1 MIQEQP
7 QYNSI
12 STWLR
17 ESVMIKLFVIGFLAL
32 VLLIPSSMISSLI
45 TERAERQGEV
55 GREIAKIWADSQLV
69 EPPVLVIPYK
79 KTVTEQSADHKVTTK
94 QVDDVLY
101 VLPDKLNIT
110 ADVVPDT
117 LHRGMFESIV
127 YTAKLHLSGDFKP
140 EIFKGISADQMDT
153 AKARLTF
160 KLTDLKGL
168 KTNPVIMFGNQK
180 LNATPVFGEDELLQG
195 GLQVPVSFNVNNTT
209 AIPFSYTLDI
219 KGSRS
224 LNFLH
229 TGKATTVK
237 VHSTWATPS
246 FTGGYSPD
254 ERKINNKGF
263 DAKWQVLYY
272 NRPFAQ
278 QWVGVDTLLNSMSK
292 QEKAIF
298 GVDLKLPVDQYQQTT
313 RTAKYAVLIIL
324 LTFVALFLTELIR
337 KQPIH
342 PFNYALIG
350 AALVIYYTLLLSF
363 AEQVGYTLAYCIA
376 SVATIALVSVF
387 ISSLLK
393 NKLMAMLFAAILG
406 VFYVFVYVL
415 IQLEDLAL
423 LIGSIALFIIL
434 SVLMYFSRKINWDK

>member
-7 QYNSI
+7 QHNSV
-12 STWLR
+12 SNWLK

-32 VLLIPSSMISSLI
+32 VLLIPSNMINNLI
-45 TERAERQGEV
+45 TERSERQGEV
-55 GREIAKIWADSQLV
+55 NREIAQIWADSQLV

-79 KTVTEQSADHKVTTK
+79 KTVTEKSVDNKVTTK
-94 QVDDVLY
+94 QIDDVLY
-101 VLPDKLNIT
+101 VLPDQLNIT
-110 ADVVPDT
+110 ADIAPDT
-117 LHRGMFESIV
+117 LHRGMFTSIV
-127 YTAKLHLSGDFKP
+127 YTAKLNISGDFKT
-140 EIFKGISADQMDT
+140 EMFKGISIEQMDT
-153 AKARLTF
+153 GRARLTF
-160 KLTDLKGL
+160 KITDLKGL
-168 KTNPVIMFGNQK
+168 KTNPVVMLGSRK
-180 LNATPVFGEDELLQG
+180 LNATPVFGEDDLLEG
-195 GLQVPVSFNVNNTT
+195 GLQVPVKLEGNSLS
-209 AIPFSYTLDI
+209 AIPFSYTLDL
-219 KGSRS
+219 KGSRN

-254 ERKINNKGF
+254 ERKVSTAGF
-263 DAKWQVLYY
+263 DARWHVLYY

-278 QWVGVDTLLNSMSK
+278 QWTGVDTLLNSMGK

-313 RTAKYAVLIIL
+313 RTAKYAILIIL

-406 VFYVFVYVL
+406 LFYVFVYVL
-415 IQLEDLAL
+415 IQLEDLSL
-423 LIGSIALFIIL
+423 LIGSVALFVIL
-434 SVLMYFSRKINWDK
+434 SVIMYFSRKINWDK

>member
-1 MIQEQP
+1 M
-7 QYNSI
+7 

-32 VLLIPSSMISSLI
+32 VLLIPSSMINNLI

-55 GREIAKIWADSQLV
+55 DREIAQIWADSQLV
-69 EPPVLVIPYK
+69 EPPILVIPYR
-79 KTVTEQSADHKVTTK
+79 KTVTERSVDNKQTTK

-101 VLPDKLNIT
+101 ILPDKLNIT
-110 ADVVPDT
+110 ADIVPDT

-127 YTAKLHLSGDFKP
+127 YTAKLNISGDFKP
-140 EIFKGISADQMDT
+140 EMFKGISPEQMDT
-153 AKARLTF
+153 GKARLTF

-168 KTNPVIMFGNQK
+168 KTNPVVQFGNEK
-180 LNATPVFGEDELLQG
+180 LNATPVFGEDDLLEG
-195 GLQVPVSFNVNNTT
+195 GLQVPVKFNANNTA
-209 AIPFSYTLDI
+209 AIPFSYTLEV
-219 KGSRS
+219 KGSRN

-254 ERKINNKGF
+254 ERNVSQAGF
-263 DAKWQVLYY
+263 NAKWQVLYY

-278 QWVGVDTLLNSMSK
+278 QWTGVDTLLNSMGK

-313 RTAKYAVLIIL
+313 RTAKYAILIIL

-393 NKLMAMLFAAILG
+393 NKLMALLYAAILG

-415 IQLEDLAL
+415 TQLEDLAL
-423 LIGSIALFIIL
+423 LLGSVALFIIL